1 VNKYLVALSYGPTVY
16 YRWAVTLLITRR
28 HCKIN
33 NFTCGQIYDFD
44 VIVNCDKSDQ
54 RHLILRYLSVR
65 VVTEVRVG
73 LRALELEYLYL

>member
-1 VNKYLVALSYGPTVY
+1 MVLAVLMSRYGRIQRYT
-16 YRWAVTLLITRR
+16 
-28 HCKIN
+28 H
-33 NFTCGQIYDFD
+33 GMIYDFD